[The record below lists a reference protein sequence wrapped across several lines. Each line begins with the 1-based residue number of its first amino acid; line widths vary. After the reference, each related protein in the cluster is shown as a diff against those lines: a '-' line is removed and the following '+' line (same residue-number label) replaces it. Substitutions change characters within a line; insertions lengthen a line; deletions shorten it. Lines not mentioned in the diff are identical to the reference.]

1 MRCYSCNFT
10 HTCNQWE
17 FKINNINVPCMLTN
31 PKDQDLASHAITK
44 FHLISSLTFLKT
56 NIQEASLFPRVNTN
70 LNFSPLTLLSF
81 LLRKELGSSLK
92 SPLSNPRVHTSKE
105 RQDSIL
111 FLLHPLSKQLEQS

>member
-70 LNFSPLTLLSF
+70 KNSHLNIQ
-81 LLRKELGSSLK
+81 EASLF
-92 SPLSNPRVHTSKE
+92 PRINTNKNSH
-105 RQDSIL
+105 L
-111 FLLHPLSKQLEQS
+111 